1 MRTQAARDV
10 VMKVPRH
17 GTIAPPPAVL
27 EMARKIVESEG
38 GILKAEE
45 TVDPHS
51 SEGEGVV
58 NASEWNSMLLT
69 ARAARGPQ
77 WDVSSQLFQVD
88 KDSHL
93 YYDFTPLM
101 GGDEQSEFSDQQQQ
115 PPMQPQSQSQSQ
127 VQTPSRYSY
136 ASPSPS
142 VRRAGSVYNPG
153 TPDYAGTATPPSAR
167 YDMPPPLV
175 SNDSGRRRITRNS
188 TGRE

>member
-1 MRTQAARDV
+1 MRTQAAHDIV
-10 VMKVPRH
+10 VKVPRH
-17 GTIAPPPAVL
+17 GTVAPSPDVL
-27 EMARKIVESEG
+27 EVARKIVESEG

-51 SEGEGVV
+51 SEGEGVA

-115 PPMQPQSQSQSQ
+115 PPQCQSQSQSQ

-142 VRRAGSVYNPG
+142 VRRAESVYNPG
-153 TPDYAGTATPPSAR
+153 TPNYAGTATPPSAR
-167 YDMPPPLV
+167 YDMPPPP
-175 SNDSGRRRITRNS
+175 NESGRRRITRNS
-188 TGRE
+188 SGRE

>member
-1 MRTQAARDV
+1 MKTHAAPDMV
-10 VMKVPRH
+10 VRVPRH
-17 GTIAPPPAVL
+17 GTIPPPPAVVEAAKKL
-27 EMARKIVESEG
+27 VESEG

-51 SEGEGVV
+51 PEGEGMA

-93 YYDFTPLM
+93 YYDFAPLM
-101 GGDEQSEFSDQQQQ
+101 AGDEPEYSAEQQQQ
-115 PPMQPQSQSQSQ
+115 HNQPQSQTQSQ

-142 VRRAGSVYNPG
+142 VRRAESVYNPS
-153 TPDYAGTATPPSAR
+153 TPNYAGTATPPALR
-167 YDMPPPLV
+167 FEMPPPP
-175 SNDSGRRRITRNS
+175 SDSGRRRITRNS
-188 TGRE
+188 AGRDN